1 MKSISGCQPASQSRG
16 EQHLNQQVLG
26 DEEEEEDQQD
36 DDNTGEDEH
45 LQACPSQCHSA
56 FSVSPFLA
64 FFFTAASSIRAFTLF
79 RLIDLHI

>member
-1 MKSISGCQPASQSRG
+1 MRSISGCQPASQSRG

-26 DEEEEEDQQD
+26 EEEEDQQD
-36 DDNTGEDEH
+36 DDSTGEDEH

-64 FFFTAASSIRAFTLF
+64 FLFTTAFSIRAFTVS